1 VHRISHIDHWRAP
14 QTSTIS
20 PGADG
25 AQGLVQIHTGS

>member
-20 PGADG
+20 PGG
-25 AQGLVQIHTGS
+25 EGLVQIQTSGD